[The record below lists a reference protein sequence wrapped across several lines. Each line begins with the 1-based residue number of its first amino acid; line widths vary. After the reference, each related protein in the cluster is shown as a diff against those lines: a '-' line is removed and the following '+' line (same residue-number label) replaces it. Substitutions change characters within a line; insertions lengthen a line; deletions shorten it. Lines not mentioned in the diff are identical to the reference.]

1 MPEKGTVVM
10 SRYELG
16 RSLGHGTFSK
26 VYQARSL
33 VSGETVAVKVI
44 DKEKALRAGAGMVD
58 QIEREV
64 AVMRLVGRH
73 PNVVRLHE
81 VMASRSKIYFVM
93 ELVRGGEL
101 LARLVAGGGRLGEDA
116 ARRYF
121 HQLVAAVD
129 FCHSRGVYHRD
140 LKPENLLV
148 DDDGSG
154 GGGNLKV
161 TDFGLSALSASR
173 RHDGLLHTTCGT
185 PSYVAPEIIGDKGYD
200 GATADVWSCGV
211 ILFLLL
217 AGYLPFF
224 DSNLMEMYKKI
235 TNGEFKVPDWFTPDA
250 RSLISRLLDPNPT
263 TRITID
269 ELVKHP
275 WFKKGHTKR
284 PASSNTMKLNEEEKP
299 ANAAMNM
306 KPASLNAFDIISLS
320 QGFDL
325 SGMFCCHGHSS
336 RTQDQLFVT
345 GKPATA
351 IVSRLEEIAE
361 TEHFTVKKKQKKRQE
376 EDGMAVKLQGW
387 KEGRKGQLAID
398 AEIFEVSPSC
408 YVVEVK
414 KTAGDTLEY
423 QAFCNRDLRPSLND
437 ICWTS
442 PATAASEK
450 NQLPAVSEVSPL
462 SSPRN

>member
-64 AVMRLVGRH
+64 AIMRLVGRH

-101 LARLVAGGGRLGEDA
+101 LAR
-116 ARRYF
+116 
-121 HQLVAAVD
+121 H
-129 FCHSRGVYHRD
+129 
-140 LKPENLLV
+140 
-148 DDDGSG
+148 GSG

-345 GKPATA
+345 RKPATA

>member
-26 VYQARSL
+26 VYHARSL
-33 VSGETVAVKVI
+33 VSGEIVAVKVI

-73 PNVVRLHE
+73 PNVVHLHE

-101 LARLVAGGGRLGEDA
+101 LGRLFAGGRLGEDT

-148 DDDGSG
+148 DDDG
-154 GGGNLKV
+154 GGNLKV

-173 RHDGLLHTTCGT
+173 RRDGLLHTTCGT

-235 TNGEFKVPDWFTPDA
+235 TNGEFKIPDWFTPDA
-250 RSLISRLLDPNPT
+250 RSLISRLLDPNPK

-269 ELVKHP
+269 ELVNHP
-275 WFKKGHTKR
+275 WFKKGYTK
-284 PASSNTMKLNEEEKP
+284 PASSNTIKLNEEEKS
-299 ANAAMNM
+299 ANAMNM
-306 KPASLNAFDIISLS
+306 KPACLNAFDIISLS
-320 QGFDL
+320 HGFDL
-325 SGMFCCHGHSS
+325 SGMFFHGHSH
-336 RTQDQLFVT
+336 RTQELFVT
-345 GKPATA
+345 GKPAAA

-361 TEHFTVKKKQKKRQE
+361 TENFTVEKKKKKKKKKEQE
-376 EDGMAVKLQGW
+376 EDGMTVKLQGW

-442 PATAASEK
+442 PAPAATASSE
-450 NQLPAVSEVSPL
+450 NQQPAVSELSPL
-462 SSPRN
+462 SSPRNR